1 MEIPLI
7 PTIEAVDSCRCVASR
22 ERLILPGQKAVGFS
36 WVAARSDE
44 GGLGDLLGD
53 WARRRTVAYQEMETA
68 PTSRV
73 EGAVF
78 GFQASLPN
86 DRFSKGRPLD
96 HRCANQGID
105 RSRS

>member
-44 GGLGDLLGD
+44 GSLGDLLGD
-53 WARRRTVAYQEMETA
+53 WAGTWAVAYQEWKRL
-68 PTSRV
+68 PRV
-73 EGAVF
+73 ESGSRF
-78 GFQASLPN
+78 
-86 DRFSKGRPLD
+86 RFSGFFTK
-96 HRCANQGID
+96 
-105 RSRS
+105 RSV